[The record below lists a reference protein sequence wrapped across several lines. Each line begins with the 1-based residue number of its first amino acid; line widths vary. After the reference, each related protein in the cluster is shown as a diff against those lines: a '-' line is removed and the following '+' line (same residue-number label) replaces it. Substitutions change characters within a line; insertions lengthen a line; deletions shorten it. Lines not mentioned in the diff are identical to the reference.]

1 MMHFARLM
9 RILTQIFYCLYSF
22 VTSIASIKAST
33 AFILFLSVFLVL
45 LPISAIH
52 TESDTKRQ
60 IQNTESENDIKYS
73 VQPTTFI
80 NNPIW
85 EENED
90 VTIFLIIATIFC
102 TILVTVFLIWCPT
115 WCFYNLRMFD
125 NFDDV
130 FDDLD
135 DLQQNNNQNNR
146 WIHMNG
152 PIRGQ
157 RVARERILNE

>member
-22 VTSIASIKAST
+22 VTSMTNIKAST

-45 LPISAIH
+45 LPINAIH

-60 IQNTESENDIKYS
+60 IQNTESENDTKYS
-73 VQPTTFI
+73 VQSTTFK
-80 NNPIW
+80 NNPIS
-85 EENED
+85 EEND
-90 VTIFLIIATIFC
+90 IFIIIALIIC
-102 TILVTVFLIWCPT
+102 TFLLSICVNW
-115 WCFYNLRMFD
+115 FNRFNQNFERFNLAHFP
-125 NFDDV
+125 
-130 FDDLD
+130 
-135 DLQQNNNQNNR
+135 QNNNQNNR

-152 PIRGQ
+152 RIRRQ